1 MAALSTAATGE
12 DRAHLLRAFASP
24 ATTLCLSR
32 DDGTLGGFVVRA
44 PWGGGQTIAPQL
56 DDALALLE
64 HRRSGRTAVERIRA
78 GLLAENVAGLERLAA
93 DGWTEAWH
101 APRLIRGDALAWDP
115 GAIWGQFNF
124 ALG

>member
-1 MAALSTAATGE
+1 MTHSRSST
-12 DRAHLLRAFASP
+12 
-24 ATTLCLSR
+24 
-32 DDGTLGGFVVRA
+32 
-44 PWGGGQTIAPQL
+44 
-56 DDALALLE
+56 

-115 GAIWGQFNF
+115 ERDLGAVQLR
-124 ALG
+124 ARLT